1 MEKKVTFDCKNNG
14 RVVEVPFATT
24 LEEAYAYTG
33 VQMKYGPVGVK
44 VNNKEEL
51 SNSNF

>member
-33 VQMKYGPVGVK
+33 VQMKYGAAAAD
-44 VNNKEEL
+44 EIYEL
-51 SNSNF
+51 PR